1 LWANEARQSLLTH
14 DISQKTNAKN
24 KLTPTVFNMTF
35 SLESLY
41 TWYRDIV
48 ANPKYRWWVIGG
60 TLLYVLS
67 PIDIIPDVFP
77 IIGQIDDAVVI
88 TLLATELASLLKDRN
103 ANMKQKRSDQA
114 TAEQSA
120 TGESV
125 PAVDVN
131 AVEVG

>member
-1 LWANEARQSLLTH
+1 
-14 DISQKTNAKN
+14 
-24 KLTPTVFNMTF
+24 MTF
-35 SLESLY
+35 PLESLY
-41 TWYRDIV
+41 NWYRDIV

-77 IIGQIDDAVVI
+77 IVGQIDDAVVI

-120 TGESV
+120 TGE
-125 PAVDVN
+125 PAQAVDVN

>member
-1 LWANEARQSLLTH
+1 MAF
-14 DISQKTNAKN
+14 
-24 KLTPTVFNMTF
+24 P
-35 SLESLY
+35 LESLY
-41 TWYRDIV
+41 NWYRDIV

-88 TLLATELASLLKDRN
+88 TLLATEIASLLKDRN
-103 ANMKQKRSDQA
+103 AAMKQKRDDKA
-114 TAEQSA
+114 AETRAS
-120 TGESV
+120 ESV
-125 PAVDVN
+125 EVD

>member
-1 LWANEARQSLLTH
+1 
-14 DISQKTNAKN
+14 
-24 KLTPTVFNMTF
+24 MTF
-35 SLESLY
+35 PLESLY
-41 TWYRDIV
+41 NWYRDIV

-88 TLLATELASLLKDRN
+88 TLLATEIASLLKDRN
-103 ANMKQKRSDQA
+103 ANMKQKRSDQSA
-114 TAEQSA
+114 ADQSA
-120 TGESV
+120 QS
-125 PAVDVN
+125 VDVN

>member
-1 LWANEARQSLLTH
+1 
-14 DISQKTNAKN
+14 
-24 KLTPTVFNMTF
+24 MTF
-35 SLESLY
+35 PLESLY
-41 TWYRDIV
+41 NWYRDIV

-88 TLLATELASLLKDRN
+88 TLLATEIASLLKDRN

-114 TAEQSA
+114 AAAQSVA
-120 TGESV
+120 DPS
-125 PAVDVN
+125 AQSVDVN

>member
-1 LWANEARQSLLTH
+1 
-14 DISQKTNAKN
+14 
-24 KLTPTVFNMTF
+24 MTF
-35 SLESLY
+35 SIESLY
-41 TWYRDIV
+41 NWYRDIV

-77 IIGQIDDAVVI
+77 IIGQMDDAVVI

-103 ANMKQKRSDQA
+103 ANIKQKRSDQA
-114 TAEQSA
+114 AAEQSA
-120 TGESV
+120 TGESAQ
-125 PAVDVN
+125 AVDVN

>member
-1 LWANEARQSLLTH
+1 
-14 DISQKTNAKN
+14 
-24 KLTPTVFNMTF
+24 MTF
-35 SLESLY
+35 PLESLY
-41 TWYRDIV
+41 NWYRDIV

-114 TAEQSA
+114 AANQAAQS
-120 TGESV
+120 
-125 PAVDVN
+125 VDVD
-131 AVEVG
+131 AVEIS